1 MQLVMMRIPATDGN
15 TCKKIPLSWDN
26 NEPVSQNYSKQGS
39 SDGYRRLF
47 LEETENNYVTYH
59 LNTSEKTTYT
69 KPIKHI
75 HSGNIL

>member
-1 MQLVMMRIPATDGN
+1 MQLVMMGTPATDCN
-15 TCKKIPLSWDN
+15 TCKKIPPPWGN
-26 NEPVSQNYSKQGS
+26 NKSVSQNYSKQGS
-39 SDGYRRLF
+39 STGYRRSS